1 MSATQNTPMNP
12 MQTAI
17 RRARRFAAISAL
29 AVAALAVPAAS
40 ASATERVLQDPLVS
54 SVAAS
59 PTPTTGAPSTREVS
73 ARPDPHASLP
83 IGRCD
88 VGYPPEGK
96 PIVVCQ
102 IKWGG
107 NVYVAVGQ

>member
-59 PTPTTGAPSTREVS
+59 PTPTTGAPSTLELS
-73 ARPDPHASLP
+73 AQTDPHASLP
-83 IGRCD
+83 KGRCD
-88 VGYPPEGK
+88 IASK
-96 PIVVCQ
+96 QKIVVCH
-102 IKWGG
+102 ISWGG
-107 NVYVAVGQ
+107 RVSIGVGRL